1 VNSRARILLVD
12 DQAGN
17 LEVLEAILSSP
28 DHELVHAH
36 SAEEALLALLDQ
48 EFAAIVLDIRMPGM
62 SGIELAQIIKQRKR
76 TQHVP
81 ILFLTAYLLEET
93 DVLRGYGAGAVDY
106 LSKPINPEILRSK
119 VAVFVEL
126 FRKSQAL
133 ASANADLENEIAE
146 RKRAQDEL
154 RQVNE
159 ALEARV
165 AERTSELL
173 QANDALREGEER
185 LRMAAAVA
193 GTVVAEV
200 ELPSGHMRGG
210 PDLARLLGLPGNEV
224 LLAPSEALELVHPDD
239 RERVRRT
246 VEAAQQVKGPT
257 LLQTEHRM
265 VCSDGTV
272 RWVDVRACPAP
283 SGARSGTTPR
293 RIVCVLLDIT
303 ARKEADAEMRRQTL
317 ALEQQNRL
325 LDEFAHLVSH
335 DLKAPLRGI
344 CHVAE
349 WLRQDHWDALGAVG
363 RSHLDLL
370 VERSQKMNAL
380 IQGLLERARAGQD
393 TGRDEAF
400 DAGHA
405 VATVIAMLSPPPHIT
420 ITTRPLPQIRYDR
433 LHFERILQNLIGN
446 AIQHMGRPLGHVAVE
461 VDEVPEAW
469 RFAVRDNGIGIA
481 DRDQPRVFDMFVAG
495 KPSDKNGTSGVGLA
509 IVRSIVERHGGRVW
523 LESTP
528 GRGSCFYFTVPRTAS
543 TPNGPP

>member
-1 VNSRARILLVD
+1 MNPRARILLVD

-17 LEVLEAILSSP
+17 LEVLETILASP

-36 SAEEALLALLDQ
+36 SAEEALLALLGQ
-48 EFAAIVLDIRMPGM
+48 EFAAIVLDIRMPRM

-133 ASANADLENEIAE
+133 ASANADLENEITE

-154 RQVNE
+154 RRVNE

-165 AERTSELL
+165 AERTSELS
-173 QANDALREGEER
+173 QANAALREGEER

-200 ELPSGHMRGG
+200 ELPSGCMRGG
-210 PDLARLLGLPGNEV
+210 PDLAHLLGLTGNEV
-224 LLAPSEALELVHPDD
+224 LLAPGEALELVHPDD
-239 RERVRRT
+239 RERVRRAA
-246 VEAAQQVKGPT
+246 EAALQVGSST
-257 LLQTEHRM
+257 LLQSEHRM
-265 VCSDGTV
+265 LCRGGTA
-272 RWVDVRACPAP
+272 RWVDVRACLAP
-283 SGARSGTTPR
+283 SGAADGNVAR
-293 RIVCVLLDIT
+293 RLVCVLLDIT
-303 ARKEADAEMRRQTL
+303 ARKEADAGMRRQTL

-349 WLRQDHWDALGAVG
+349 WLRQDHWEALGAVG

-400 DAGHA
+400 DAGQA

-420 ITTRPLPQIRYDR
+420 ITTRPLPQICYDR

-446 AIQHMGRPLGHVAVE
+446 AIQHMGRPVGHIAVE

-469 RFAVRDNGIGIA
+469 RFAVRDNGVGIA
-481 DRDQPRVFDMFVAG
+481 DQDQPRVFDMFVAG

-523 LESTP
+523 VESTP
-528 GRGSCFYFTVPRTAS
+528 GRGSCFYFTVPRTAA
-543 TPNGPP
+543 TPNGLA

>member
-1 VNSRARILLVD
+1 VTVSSPARILLVD

-17 LEVLEAILSSP
+17 LEVLETILASP
-28 DHELVHAH
+28 DHELVQAH
-36 SAEEALLALLDQ
+36 SAEEALLALLGQ

-62 SGIELAQIIKQRKR
+62 SGIELAQVIKQRKR

-119 VAVFVEL
+119 VAVFVEM

-133 ASANADLENEIAE
+133 ASANSDLENEIAE

-159 ALEARV
+159 ALEVRV
-165 AERTSELL
+165 AERTSALS
-173 QANDALREGEER
+173 QAN
-185 LRMAAAVA
+185 
-193 GTVVAEV
+193 V
-200 ELPSGHMRGG
+200 EL
-210 PDLARLLGLPGNEV
+210 
-224 LLAPSEALELVHPDD
+224 
-239 RERVRRT
+239 
-246 VEAAQQVKGPT
+246 Q
-257 LLQTEHRM
+257 
-265 VCSDGTV
+265 
-272 RWVDVRACPAP
+272 
-283 SGARSGTTPR
+283 
-293 RIVCVLLDIT
+293 
-303 ARKEADAEMRRQTL
+303 RKTL

-349 WLRQDHWDALGAVG
+349 WLRADHREALGPVG

-393 TGRDEAF
+393 TGHDEAF
-400 DAGHA
+400 DAGQA
-405 VATVIAMLSPPPHIT
+405 VATVIAMLSPPPNIT
-420 ITTRPLPQIRYDR
+420 ITTRPLPEITYDR

-446 AIQHMGRPLGHVAVE
+446 AIQHMGRPIGYVSVE
-461 VDEVPEAW
+461 ADEVPGAW

-481 DRDQPRVFDMFVAG
+481 DQEQPRVFDMFVAG
-495 KPSDKNGTSGVGLA
+495 KPPDKNGTSGIGLA

-523 LESTP
+523 VESNP
-528 GRGSCFYFTVPRTAS
+528 GRGSCFFFTVPRTAS
-543 TPNGPP
+543 TPS

>member
-1 VNSRARILLVD
+1 
-12 DQAGN
+12 
-17 LEVLEAILSSP
+17 
-28 DHELVHAH
+28 
-36 SAEEALLALLDQ
+36 
-48 EFAAIVLDIRMPGM
+48 M
-62 SGIELAQIIKQRKR
+62 SGIELAHIIKQRKR
-76 TQHVP
+76 TQYVP

-93 DVLRGYGAGAVDY
+93 DILRGYGAGAVDY

-126 FRKSQAL
+126 HRKSQAL
-133 ASANADLENEIAE
+133 ASANVDLENEITE

-165 AERTSELL
+165 EERT
-173 QANDALREGEER
+173 
-185 LRMAAAVA
+185 
-193 GTVVAEV
+193 
-200 ELPSGHMRGG
+200 
-210 PDLARLLGLPGNEV
+210 
-224 LLAPSEALELVHPDD
+224 
-239 RERVRRT
+239 
-246 VEAAQQVKGPT
+246 
-257 LLQTEHRM
+257 
-265 VCSDGTV
+265 
-272 RWVDVRACPAP
+272 
-283 SGARSGTTPR
+283 
-293 RIVCVLLDIT
+293 
-303 ARKEADAEMRRQTL
+303 AEMRRQTL

-349 WLRQDHWDALGAVG
+349 WLRADHRDALGAVG

-380 IQGLLERARAGQD
+380 IQGLLERARAGQE

-400 DAGHA
+400 DAGQA

-420 ITTRPLPQIRYDR
+420 ISTRPLPQICYDR

-446 AIQHMGRPLGHVAVE
+446 AIQHMGRPVGHVSVE

-481 DRDQPRVFDMFVAG
+481 DQDQPRVFDMFVAG
-495 KPSDKNGTSGVGLA
+495 KPPDKNGTSGVGLA

-523 LESTP
+523 LESKP
-528 GRGSCFYFTVPRTAS
+528 GRGSCFFFTVPRTAS
-543 TPNGPP
+543 TQS

>member
-1 VNSRARILLVD
+1 MNSRARILLVD

-17 LEVLEAILSSP
+17 LEVLETVLASP
-28 DHELVHAH
+28 DHELVQAH
-36 SAEEALLALLDQ
+36 SAEEALLALLGQ

-93 DVLRGYGAGAVDY
+93 DILRGYGAGAVDY

-126 FRKSQAL
+126 FRKSHAL
-133 ASANADLENEIAE
+133 ASANADLENEITE

-165 AERTSELL
+165 AERTSELS
-173 QANDALREGEER
+173 QANDAMRESENR
-185 LRMAAAVA
+185 LRMAAEVA
-193 GTVVAEV
+193 GTVVADV
-200 ELPSGHMRGG
+200 ELPSGHVRGG
-210 PDLARLLGLPGNEV
+210 SDLAHLLGLPGEEV
-224 LLAPSEALELVHPDD
+224 LLAPTEALALVHPDD
-239 RERVRRT
+239 RERVRRSA
-246 VEAAQQVKGPT
+246 EAAQQAGSSG
-257 LLQTEHRM
+257 LLQCEHRM
-265 VCSDGTV
+265 LCADGTI
-272 RWVDVRACPAP
+272 RWVDVRACLAP
-283 SGARSGTTPR
+283 SSAGDGNAARR
-293 RIVCVLLDIT
+293 FVCVVLDIT
-303 ARKEADAEMRRQTL
+303 ARKEADAEMRRKTL

-349 WLRQDHWDALGAVG
+349 WLRSDHREALGAAG
-363 RSHLDLL
+363 RGHLDLL

-400 DAGHA
+400 DAGQA
-405 VATVIAMLSPPPHIT
+405 LATVIAMLSPPSNIT
-420 ITTRPLPQIRYDR
+420 ITTRPLPQIHYDR

-446 AIQHMGRPLGHVAVE
+446 AIQHMGRPNGHVSVE
-461 VDEVPEAW
+461 VDELPEAW
-469 RFAVRDNGIGIA
+469 RFAIRDDGIGIA
-481 DRDQPRVFDMFVAG
+481 DQDQPRVFDMFVAG
-495 KPSDKNGTSGVGLA
+495 RPSDKNGTSGVGLA

-523 LESTP
+523 VESAP
-528 GRGSCFYFTVPRTAS
+528 GRGSCFFFTVPRTAS
-543 TPNGPP
+543 TQS

>member
-1 VNSRARILLVD
+1 VTSVSSPARILLVD

-17 LEVLEAILSSP
+17 LEVLETVLASP
-28 DHELVHAH
+28 DHELVQAH
-36 SAEEALLALLDQ
+36 SAEEALLALLGQ

-119 VAVFVEL
+119 VAVFVEM

-165 AERTSELL
+165 AERTSELS

-200 ELPSGHMRGG
+200 ELPSGHVRGG
-210 PDLARLLGLPGNEV
+210 SDLARLLGLPGNEV
-224 LLAPSEALELVHPDD
+224 MLAPTEALALVHPDD
-239 RERVRRT
+239 RERVQHNA
-246 VEAAQQVKGPT
+246 EAALQAGK
-257 LLQTEHRM
+257 LLQSEHRM
-265 VCSDGTV
+265 QCHDGNV
-272 RWVDVRACPAP
+272 RWVDVRACLTPSSASDGNAP
-283 SGARSGTTPR
+283 SRL
-293 RIVCVLLDIT
+293 VCVVLDIT
-303 ARKEADAEMRRQTL
+303 ARKEAEVEMRRKTL

-349 WLRQDHWDALGAVG
+349 WLRADHRETLGAVG

-393 TGRDEAF
+393 TGHDESF
-400 DAGHA
+400 DAGQA
-405 VATVIAMLSPPPHIT
+405 VATVIAMLSPPPNIT
-420 ITTRPLPQIRYDR
+420 ITMRPLPQICYDR

-446 AIQHMGRPLGHVAVE
+446 AIQHMGRPLGHVSVE

-469 RFAVRDNGIGIA
+469 RFAVRDNGIGIS
-481 DRDQPRVFDMFVAG
+481 DQDQPRVFDMFVAG
-495 KPSDKNGTSGVGLA
+495 RPPDKNGTSGVGLA

-523 LESTP
+523 VESKP
-528 GRGSCFYFTVPRTAS
+528 GRGSCFFFTVPRTAS
-543 TPNGPP
+543 TQS